1 MQQSGDA
8 NDRIFAAKTALK
20 TKIVEQ
26 GRSYEVITDGDT
38 NDNGTD
44 LEVDDAKRV
53 TLGLAV
59 GNLDTAAAD
68 GTDGDKWAA
77 TASVTFATI
86 EVVKQENQ
94 LVYTPSEGKADD
106 ILTAKI
112 EAVQARVN
120 TARVQAVRSMQR
132 LKVL

>member
-1 MQQSGDA
+1 M
-8 NDRIFAAKTALK
+8 RLT
-20 TKIVEQ
+20 
-26 GRSYEVITDGDT
+26 GDT

-94 LVYTPSEGKADD
+94 LVYTPSEGKADSD

-112 EAVQARVN
+112 EAVQALLIRRVF
-120 TARVQAVRSMQR
+120 RRVRSMQR